1 MDLRQ
6 ISLKWWDHFKHDQI
20 IEQINTEFSVAKPVY
35 QRLATLETSTSS
47 ISIDKKFKWLRPR
60 RHQRAESVEA
70 YLESFKQ
77 VGLRT
82 LAKLLEKLSSSGC
95 PADYIVYDAFIPCP
109 LDVAKKFGIV
119 GVVFFTQPC
128 AVDYIYYHAH
138 KGLLKL
144 PLTKYDQSKIL
155 LPGLPPLELGDMP
168 SRLYDFRSYPAVYDI
183 VVGQFSNVDKA
194 DCVLCNSFYELEEHF
209 HSFGND
215 IVLVPIKALI

>member
-1 MDLRQ
+1 MGERHRDQKSHYLVFPYPTQ
-6 ISLKWWDHFKHDQI
+6 QGHINPMLQFSKLLHHKGVKITLLLCPGDHF
-20 IEQINTEFSVAKPVY
+20 
-35 QRLATLETSTSS
+35 R
-47 ISIDKKFKWLRPR
+47 WLRPR
-60 RHQRAESVEA
+60 RHQRVESVEA

-95 PADYIVYDAFIPCP
+95 PANCIVYDAFIPWP

-119 GVVFFTQPC
+119 GVVFFTQSC
-128 AVDYIYYHAH
+128 AVDNIDYHAY

-155 LPGLPPLELGDMP
+155 LPGLPPVEPGDMP
-168 SRLYDFRSYPAVYDI
+168 SRLYDFRSYPAIYDI

-194 DCVLCNSFYELEEHF
+194 D
-209 HSFGND
+209 
-215 IVLVPIKALI
+215 